1 MKEVCLFIHIVFAS
15 IWLGGMLFMALVL
28 APFVRNLPNSVEIFK
43 KVGIRYSIVGTFI
56 GLPILFIT
64 GICNTNSLGYNFL
77 DIFKA
82 TASNPYLFTLKHKV
96 YLFFLTS
103 VLAVIHDIFLG
114 LRSDKNEKYR
124 KGARIIGII
133 NLIIALIIVYLAS
146 KLRLGV

>member
-1 MKEVCLFIHIVFAS
+1 
-15 IWLGGMLFMALVL
+15 MAIVL
-28 APFVRNLPNSVEIFK
+28 APYVRNLPNSVEIFK

-64 GICNTNSLGYNFL
+64 GVCNLHSLNYSFT
-77 DIFKA
+77 DIFTA
-82 TASNPYLFTLKHKV
+82 TKDNSYLFTLKHKV

-103 VLAVIHDIFLG
+103 ILAIFHDIFLG

-124 KGARIIGII
+124 KGARIIGVI

-146 KLRLGV
+146 QLRFGG